1 MEEKHPQYINSIIRA
16 VKILELYGKLNT
28 QYLGIAEISNELKLQ
43 RTTTFN
49 IVKTLLHEGW
59 LVQDSPNG
67 KYRLGTRILQV
78 SAMVTRNTSTEDMI
92 QEEMHRLRDMYNEDV
107 VLTKMIDGIPVCVE
121 KVQSSNVLRIE
132 SKVGR
137 AGNLLK
143 GSTGKTL
150 FAWQPEKFINSVL
163 DAGFADSPKGTEEKE
178 SLRAELQKIREQG
191 FCVSI
196 SEQNEGVASV
206 SVPIRDKSGYA
217 VYSLAVI
224 GEEKRVKQ
232 KNMEEIAKVL
242 MDSARGLEG
251 ARSQT
256 E

>member
-1 MEEKHPQYINSIIRA
+1 MAGAGFSEW
-16 VKILELYGKLNT
+16 KIPSGNENPTGFRYGDQKYFHGRYDSGRN
-28 QYLGIAEISNELKLQ
+28 ASVERHVQ
-43 RTTTFN
+43 RGCGS
-49 IVKTLLHEGW
+49 HEDDRR
-59 LVQDSPNG
+59 DSG
-67 KYRLGTRILQV
+67 LCG
-78 SAMVTRNTSTEDMI
+78 
-92 QEEMHRLRDMYNEDV
+92 
-107 VLTKMIDGIPVCVE
+107 

-163 DAGFADSPKGTEEKE
+163 DVGFADSPKGTEEKE

>member
-1 MEEKHPQYINSIIRA
+1 MKENA
-16 VKILELYGKLNT
+16 VK
-28 QYLGIAEISNELKLQ
+28 QCSPA
-43 RTTTFN
+43 
-49 IVKTLLHEGW
+49 KT
-59 LVQDSPNG
+59 D
-67 KYRLGTRILQV
+67 TR
-78 SAMVTRNTSTEDMI
+78 E
-92 QEEMHRLRDMYNEDV
+92 QEEFYYDEKYEKNDSAGLCGHDDCIYGDHRMRQGGW
-107 VLTKMIDGIPVCVE
+107 T
-121 KVQSSNVLRIE
+121 VLRIE

>member
-1 MEEKHPQYINSIIRA
+1 
-16 VKILELYGKLNT
+16 
-28 QYLGIAEISNELKLQ
+28 
-43 RTTTFN
+43 
-49 IVKTLLHEGW
+49 
-59 LVQDSPNG
+59 
-67 KYRLGTRILQV
+67 
-78 SAMVTRNTSTEDMI
+78 
-92 QEEMHRLRDMYNEDV
+92 
-107 VLTKMIDGIPVCVE
+107 MIDGIPVCVE

-163 DAGFADSPKGTEEKE
+163 DVGFADSPKGTEEKE